1 MKRYLMERTE
11 WVFYRLKHLTVGGAA
26 AGTRSFRITRD
37 EYFVTFR
44 VGKPNPGITCEV
56 ASSASLPPSH
66 ALKPA
71 QELALKELGFAPPGD
86 SRVFTLSKK
95 DISDE
100 SLQDLAAIALKVMGQ
115 IFIPDAD
122 STFEFEFYHEAG
134 RSARALQWIGVSFL
148 NELLANGG
156 AVGLLT
162 LESGRVY
169 GQFTFQP
176 GKNLMYCE
184 LVSNQ
189 FLPKEIQLSPER
201 LSLLPARGFQAP
213 AGEGNFSRT
222 YPTGDRKV
230 VENAVLDVLSLF
242 TDAYGLDPI
251 PHFKVVLTIN

>member
-1 MKRYLMERTE
+1 MPNRTE

-44 VGKPNPGITCEV
+44 VGKTLKGITCET

-71 QELALKELGFAPPGD
+71 QEASLKALGFAPPAD
-86 SRVFTLSKK
+86 TKTFTLARE
-95 DISDE
+95 DTADE
-100 SLQDLAAIALKVMGQ
+100 ILQDLAAVALKVMGE
-115 IFIPDAD
+115 IFTPDAD
-122 STFEFEFYHEAG
+122 SSFEFEFYHEVG

-148 NELLANGG
+148 SELLANGG
-156 AVGLLT
+156 TVGLLT

-169 GQFTFQP
+169 GQFTFAPDKQQ
-176 GKNLMYCE
+176 MYCE

-189 FLPKEIQLSPER
+189 FLPKELQLTPEK
-201 LSLLPARGFQAP
+201 LDLVSKRGYQAP
-213 AGEGNFSRT
+213 AKEGNFSRT
-222 YPTGDRKV
+222 YPSGDRKV
-230 VENAVLDVLSLF
+230 VENAVLDMLSLF